1 MLSRK
6 VLDALRDEFNDEFD
20 KLSEK
25 DSYIQQMKANTE
37 KLRKDSGSDETE
49 GVEIIND
56 APKETGQNLGN
67 HNSEVS
73 ADI

>member
-1 MLSRK
+1 MR
-6 VLDALRDEFNDEFD
+6 
-20 KLSEK
+20 
-25 DSYIQQMKANTE
+25 IQQMKANTE